1 MTRRL
6 VTTVFATLCFVF
18 VDQGISDAQSGSAV
32 TRLRPIGSASAVD
45 RFQNQSSVPAT
56 NVAMRAQQSRSAVVR
71 NETAYW
77 QREGQLPSGSSPIR
91 QVSTGPSS
99 VRQTVWMQSGFDA
112 PPLADSGMS
121 LPGTA
126 PNAGLPQP
134 EPVGQPSQ
142 NVQPGQGAAIPNST
156 PFPDAAT
163 APPRA
168 LPAPGNPYAPSP
180 SDLDQIPQPSLETNA
195 FARMDNCRL
204 ITPPSTYMAA
214 SAFDGGCG
222 QLMPVTY
229 SSPGCGPVTQ
239 VPITQAP
246 IIQSPG
252 TLPAEIPST
261 ATIPPVSVLPPT
273 TSQPLALPSS
283 AAPARSLIT
292 LGQQN
297 YMVQVG
303 QGLWGQPVA
312 YVPGQGIRNWIR
324 YLFP

>member
-1 MTRRL
+1 MSRQL
-6 VTTVFATLCFVF
+6 VTTAFATFCFVF
-18 VDQGISDAQSGSAV
+18 LDQGVSQAQSGSAM

-45 RFQNQSSVPAT
+45 RFQNQSSVPTT
-56 NVAMRAQQSRSAVVR
+56 NVAMRAQQPRPAVIR

-77 QREGQLPSGSSPIR
+77 QSGREVTSGSPSIR
-91 QVSTGPSS
+91 PVSTGPSP

-112 PPLADSGMS
+112 PPLGDSGMS

-134 EPVGQPSQ
+134 EPPGQS
-142 NVQPGQGAAIPNST
+142 VQPGQGAAIPNSA
-156 PFPDAAT
+156 PYPDATT

-168 LPAPGNPYAPSP
+168 LPAPSNTYAPSP

-214 SAFDGGCG
+214 SAFGGGCG

-229 SSPGCGPVTQ
+229 TSSGCGAVTQ
-239 VPITQAP
+239 VPMTQAP
-246 IIQSPG
+246 IIQSPA

-273 TSQPLALPSS
+273 TTQPLALPSS